1 MTSKPEADS
10 DAHNTPPALFSSH
23 VKQSEKKVMVNSA
36 SQSTSP
42 PPPRQDSVDNGDN
55 APGDASSP
63 PPAPRQILKRSTT
76 RSSSSSFSESL
87 DPALDPSSLPPP
99 DPWLESG
106 NGSSSS
112 SSSLPQFGSGGT
124 LCRRDGHWF
133 LKLLQ
138 AETARME
145 GWCRQMEQETKE
157 NQLSEEGK
165 ATRANVTPHLW
176 PEAEPPEFCP
186 QQTYTAPGSWGF
198 NNPEGG
204 GGLPHMSIPV
214 IPQN

>member
-1 MTSKPEADS
+1 
-10 DAHNTPPALFSSH
+10 
-23 VKQSEKKVMVNSA
+23 MVNSA

-42 PPPRQDSVDNGDN
+42 PPRQDSVDNGD
-55 APGDASSP
+55 APGDPSSP

-112 SSSLPQFGSGGT
+112 LPQFGSGGT

-145 GWCRQMEQETKE
+145 GWCRQMEQETKD

-165 ATRANVTPHLW
+165 SIIPYFC
-176 PEAEPPEFCP
+176 PEAEPPEFCL
-186 QQTYTAPGSWGF
+186 QQTYAAPRSWGF
-198 NNPEGG
+198 NNR
-204 GGLPHMSIPV
+204 GLPHMRIPV

>member
-1 MTSKPEADS
+1 MTSKPETDS
-10 DAHNTPPALFSSH
+10 DTHNTPPALLNSH

-42 PPPRQDSVDNGDN
+42 PPQQDSVDNGD
-55 APGDASSP
+55 APGDTSSP

-112 SSSLPQFGSGGT
+112 LPQFGSGGT

-145 GWCRQMEQETKE
+145 GWCQQMEQETKD

-165 ATRANVTPHLW
+165 ATWATWDILLLW
-176 PEAEPPEFCP
+176 PQAEPAEFCP
-186 QQTYTAPGSWGF
+186 QQTYTALSWGF
-198 NNPEGG
+198 NNT
-204 GGLPHMSIPV
+204 GLPHMSIPV
-214 IPQN
+214 ISQN

>member
-1 MTSKPEADS
+1 MTSKQETDS
-10 DAHNTPPALFSSH
+10 DTHDTPSTPLISQ
-23 VKQSEKKVMVNSA
+23 VKHPEKKVMVNSA

-42 PPPRQDSVDNGDN
+42 PPRRDSLDNGD

-63 PPAPRQILKRSTT
+63 PAAPRQILKRSTT

-112 SSSLPQFGSGGT
+112 LPQFGSRGA

-145 GWCRQMEQETKE
+145 GWCQQMEQETKD

-165 ATRANVTPHLW
+165 AV
-176 PEAEPPEFCP
+176 
-186 QQTYTAPGSWGF
+186 GSKVG
-198 NNPEGG
+198 P
-204 GGLPHMSIPV
+204 L
-214 IPQN
+214 

>member
-1 MTSKPEADS
+1 MTSKPETDS
-10 DAHNTPPALFSSH
+10 DTHNTTPALLNSH
-23 VKQSEKKVMVNSA
+23 AKQPEKKVMVNSA
-36 SQSTSP
+36 IQSTS
-42 PPPRQDSVDNGDN
+42 PPPRQDSVDNDD
-55 APGDASSP
+55 APGGAASP
-63 PPAPRQILKRSTT
+63 PPGFRQILKRTTT

-112 SSSLPQFGSGGT
+112 LPHFGSGGA

-145 GWCRQMEQETKE
+145 GWCRQMEQETKD

-165 ATRANVTPHLW
+165 ATMATVQPHLW
-176 PEAEPPEFCP
+176 PDAEPADF
-186 QQTYTAPGSWGF
+186 
-198 NNPEGG
+198 
-204 GGLPHMSIPV
+204 
-214 IPQN
+214 

>member
-1 MTSKPEADS
+1 
-10 DAHNTPPALFSSH
+10 
-23 VKQSEKKVMVNSA
+23 MVSSA

-42 PPPRQDSVDNGDN
+42 PPQQDSLDSGD
-55 APGDASSP
+55 APGDMSSP

-112 SSSLPQFGSGGT
+112 LPQFGSGGT
-124 LCRRDGHWF
+124 LCKRDGHWF

-145 GWCRQMEQETKE
+145 GWCRQMEQDTKD

-165 ATRANVTPHLW
+165 EMRAKVRPYLW
-176 PEAEPPEFCP
+176 PEAESPEFCP
-186 QQTYTAPGSWGF
+186 QQTYAPPRSWGF
-198 NNPEGG
+198 NNR
-204 GGLPHMSIPV
+204 GLPHMSIPI

>member
-1 MTSKPEADS
+1 MTSKPEPES
-10 DAHNTPPALFSSH
+10 DALNTPPALHNSH

-42 PPPRQDSVDNGDN
+42 PPRQDSGDNGD
-55 APGDASSP
+55 APGDTASP

-112 SSSLPQFGSGGT
+112 LPQFGSGGT

-145 GWCRQMEQETKE
+145 GWCRQMEQETKD

-165 ATRANVTPHLW
+165 ATRAKVRPYLC

-186 QQTYTAPGSWGF
+186 QQTYAAPRSWG
-198 NNPEGG
+198 
-204 GGLPHMSIPV
+204 L
-214 IPQN
+214 

>member
-1 MTSKPEADS
+1 MTSKPEPDS
-10 DAHNTPPALFSSH
+10 DTHNPPPALPNSH
-23 VKQSEKKVMVNSA
+23 VKQSEKKVLVNSA

-42 PPPRQDSVDNGDN
+42 PPQQDSLDSGD
-55 APGDASSP
+55 APGDTSSP

-112 SSSLPQFGSGGT
+112 LPPFGSGGGM
-124 LCRRDGHWF
+124 LCKRDGHWF

-145 GWCRQMEQETKE
+145 GWCRQMEQDTKD

-165 ATRANVTPHLW
+165 EMRAKGQSLFM
-176 PEAEPPEFCP
+176 A
-186 QQTYTAPGSWGF
+186 
-198 NNPEGG
+198 
-204 GGLPHMSIPV
+204 
-214 IPQN
+214 

>member
-1 MTSKPEADS
+1 MTSKPETDS
-10 DAHNTPPALFSSH
+10 DARNLPLAPLPNSH
-23 VKQSEKKVMVNSA
+23 VKQTEKKVLVNSA

-42 PPPRQDSVDNGDN
+42 PPQQDSLDSGD

-106 NGSSSS
+106 SGNGSGGGG
-112 SSSLPQFGSGGT
+112 SSLPPHFGSGGGM
-124 LCRRDGHWF
+124 LCKRDGHWF

-145 GWCRQMEQETKE
+145 GWCRQMEQDTKD
-157 NQLSEEGK
+157 NQLSEEGEEMRVK
-165 ATRANVTPHLW
+165 GQSLVMA
-176 PEAEPPEFCP
+176 
-186 QQTYTAPGSWGF
+186 
-198 NNPEGG
+198 
-204 GGLPHMSIPV
+204 
-214 IPQN
+214 